1 MYDRGKCTGIVLM
14 LWGILD
20 AYSSLRRSA
29 EASGY
34 LTMTLSRSRLL
45 LILSGLLPGARNKK

>member
-1 MYDRGKCTGIVLM
+1 MYRNCF
-14 LWGILD
+14 D
-20 AYSSLRRSA
+20 AVGDLRCYSSLRRSA

-45 LILSGLLPGARNKK
+45 LILSCLLPGARNKK